1 MQNVLSQQFRSFAIK
16 KRVYVP
22 NMHLAPQREFATISP
37 LVPRR
42 GALLSRELK
51 VTKRMH
57 RDCRTHIFR
66 YAPRIRG
73 AARNLSFFCMLM
85 LTPAIFAQD
94 KPRNPA
100 SATTPVLPRHQP
112 YAPISG
118 QGRLRWFVKSTVGL
132 ESLAGGIIS
141 AAWGTGF
148 DNPREY
154 GPGWEGFG
162 KRYGMRLTGV
172 STGNAMEAAA
182 GALWGEDPRYFR
194 AAGQPFGA
202 RVKNIIRFT
211 FVAYRRD
218 GSVAPAY
225 ARFAANAGNNFLSNT
240 WRAHSESDS
249 QHAVIRIGEGVLGK
263 MAANA
268 FAEFWPDA
276 KRLMFRRH

>member
-1 MQNVLSQQFRSFAIK
+1 
-16 KRVYVP
+16 
-22 NMHLAPQREFATISP
+22 MHLDFQCESARNPPSVRVICRAKGGDSSVFTQLFRRFGRLQISSNSTARKAS
-37 LVPRR
+37 VC
-42 GALLSRELK
+42 LLSL
-51 VTKRMH
+51 VGLLLV
-57 RDCRTHIFR
+57 
-66 YAPRIRG
+66 A
-73 AARNLSFFCMLM
+73 
-85 LTPAIFAQD
+85 PAIWGQE
-94 KPRNPA
+94 KPGNPK
-100 SATTPVLPRHQP
+100 SATTPVLPRDQT
-112 YAPISG
+112 YQSISAK
-118 QGRLRWFVKSTVGL
+118 GRLRWFVKSTIGL
-132 ESLAGGIIS
+132 ESLSGGLIS

-211 FVAYRRD
+211 FVAYRAD

-240 WRAHSESDS
+240 WRARSESDS

-276 KRLMFRRH
+276 KRLMFHRH

>member
-1 MQNVLSQQFRSFAIK
+1 
-16 KRVYVP
+16 
-22 NMHLAPQREFATISP
+22 MHLVFQCEPAGNARSLPLNCRLNSGDFTIFTKVSGCCGRLKILSNYTALKRSACLMS
-37 LVPRR
+37 LV
-42 GALLSRELK
+42 GLL
-51 VTKRMH
+51 VV
-57 RDCRTHIFR
+57 
-66 YAPRIRG
+66 
-73 AARNLSFFCMLM
+73 
-85 LTPAIFAQD
+85 TPAIMGQE
-94 KPRNPA
+94 KPGNPK
-100 SATTPVLPRHQP
+100 SATTPVLPRDQT
-112 YAPISG
+112 YQSISAK
-118 QGRLRWFVKSTVGL
+118 GRLRWFVKSTVGL
-132 ESLAGGIIS
+132 ESLSGGLIS

-172 STGNAMEAAA
+172 STGNAMEAAV

-211 FVAYRRD
+211 FVAYRAD
-218 GSVAPAY
+218 GSIAPAY

-240 WRAHSESDS
+240 WRARSESDS

-276 KRLMFRRH
+276 KRLMFHRH